1 MIRRP
6 PRSTRT
12 DTLFPYTTLFRA
24 SAAPPRRWSVA
35 PAGLMRIL
43 LPLPRHDYD
52 PSEVAVS
59 WRTLRASGHDVR
71 FATPDGAQALPDPL
85 MLSGEGL
92 DAWGLIPGLRKL
104 RVLGLALRANAA
116 ARAAHDELLND
127 AAFRAPLSYP
137 AIDPAAF
144 DALLLPGGH
153 AQGMRPYLEDALLQA
168 HVAAFF
174 AADKQVARSED
185 RRG

>member
-1 MIRRP
+1 
-6 PRSTRT
+6 
-12 DTLFPYTTLFRA
+12 
-24 SAAPPRRWSVA
+24 
-35 PAGLMRIL
+35 MRIL

-104 RVLGLALRANAA
+104 RVLGLALRAEAE

-174 AADKQVARSED
+174 DADKPVAAICHGVVLAARSISR
-185 RRG
+185 RRGRSVLQGRDRKSVV

>member
-92 DAWGLIPGLRKL
+92 KRKSTRL
-104 RVLGLALRANAA
+104 NPVTNAHLVCS
-116 ARAAHDELLND
+116 RLLEKKKNKH
-127 AAFRAPLSYP
+127 RHQN
-137 AIDPAAF
+137 I
-144 DALLLPGGH
+144 
-153 AQGMRPYLEDALLQA
+153 E
-168 HVAAFF
+168 
-174 AADKQVARSED
+174 
-185 RRG
+185 

>member
-1 MIRRP
+1 
-6 PRSTRT
+6 
-12 DTLFPYTTLFRA
+12 
-24 SAAPPRRWSVA
+24 
-35 PAGLMRIL
+35 MRIL

-104 RVLGLALRANAA
+104 SVLGLALRANDA
-116 ARAAHDELLND
+116 ARQANDRLLHD
-127 AAFRAPLSYP
+127 AAFRG
-137 AIDPAAF
+137 PAAYQ
-144 DALLLPGGH
+144 ALEPAACAVVLLGG
-153 AQGMRPYLEDALLQA
+153 A
-168 HVAAFF
+168 
-174 AADKQVARSED
+174 
-185 RRG
+185 

>member
-1 MIRRP
+1 
-6 PRSTRT
+6 
-12 DTLFPYTTLFRA
+12 
-24 SAAPPRRWSVA
+24 
-35 PAGLMRIL
+35 MRIS
-43 LPLPRHDYD
+43 DW
-52 PSEVAVS
+52 SS
-59 WRTLRASGHDVR
+59 DVCSS
-71 FATPDGAQALPDPL
+71 DL
-85 MLSGEGL
+85 L

-153 AQGMRPYLEDALLQA
+153 AQGMRPYLQDARSQA

-174 AADKQVARSED
+174 DADKLVAALCPGLVLAARSTLGRSGRALLPRHRPTARTEPLD
-185 RRG
+185 QNA

>member
-1 MIRRP
+1 
-6 PRSTRT
+6 
-12 DTLFPYTTLFRA
+12 
-24 SAAPPRRWSVA
+24 
-35 PAGLMRIL
+35 MRIL

-127 AAFRAPLSYP
+127 AAFRSEEHTSEPQSLMRSSY
-137 AIDPAAF
+137 DVF
-144 DALLLPGGH
+144 CLN
-153 AQGMRPYLEDALLQA
+153 
-168 HVAAFF
+168 
-174 AADKQVARSED
+174 KKKT
-185 RRG
+185 

>member
-1 MIRRP
+1 
-6 PRSTRT
+6 
-12 DTLFPYTTLFRA
+12 
-24 SAAPPRRWSVA
+24 
-35 PAGLMRIL
+35 MRIL

-116 ARAAHDELLND
+116 ARAAHDELLNE

-137 AIDPAAF
+137 A
-144 DALLLPGGH
+144 
-153 AQGMRPYLEDALLQA
+153 
-168 HVAAFF
+168 
-174 AADKQVARSED
+174 RSEEHTSEPQSL
-185 RRG
+185 